1 MKILFFGLGAVGA
14 VMATTLQQL
23 YRRQGEPLEL
33 AFAVR
38 DEARARAS
46 LFRNRELQDQA
57 RFIAFEDNASC
68 RAFAPQMVI
77 NAATP
82 ELNNTIAE
90 RALAL
95 GADYAD
101 MASDIY
107 NEQTLQQM
115 CFSQQSLQQ
124 AFVDADRMGL
134 INLGFS
140 PGLTNFVIGE
150 KIAHLRA
157 LPGVAQI
164 RSVRLFLLEELI
176 SSRVLFS
183 WSPKVAL
190 DELMARPAY
199 IRDGALQRIK
209 PFSAI
214 RPYAF
219 DLGDS
224 TETYPIFQEEV
235 LSLHHSYPQIDEI
248 RLYCGGNEVELFKNL
263 YQLNLL
269 SRDLKVGS
277 APVEQVVRKVLPKM
291 KSPRVIEYYNKRHI
305 IKSARFE
312 VVAEIE
318 TVTASRQRPVVE
330 SVGIR
335 FSRYRELLGGPYSG
349 ATYIAYPT
357 GVAAAVLVFYSLL
370 GRAQGVSLNGII
382 APELLP
388 ERLGSDLSDR
398 IKRELVELGIEFSN
412 RMNSAEREW
421 RAHSQPT

>member
-14 VMATTLQQL
+14 VMATTLHQL
-23 YRRQGEPLEL
+23 YRRQGDSLEL

-38 DEARARAS
+38 DEARARAA
-46 LFRNRELQDQA
+46 LFRSREIQA
-57 RFIAFEDNASC
+57 EALFIPFDDSVAINT
-68 RAFAPQMVI
+68 FAPQVVI
-77 NAATP
+77 NAAVP

-95 GADYAD
+95 GAHYAD

-107 NEQTLQQM
+107 NEQTLAQLR
-115 CFSQQSLQQ
+115 FTQQ
-124 AFVDADRMGL
+124 ALHQDFAQQGLMGL

-150 KIAHLRA
+150 KIAHLSA
-157 LPGVAQI
+157 LPGAAAI
-164 RSVRLFLLEELI
+164 RAVRLFLLEELI

-190 DELMARPAY
+190 DELMAKPAF
-199 IRDGALQRIK
+199 IHNGELLRLSPFSAIK
-209 PFSAI
+209 PFS
-214 RPYAF
+214 F
-219 DLGDS
+219 DPGHA
-224 TETYPIFQEEV
+224 TETYPVFQEEV
-235 LSLHHSYPQIDEI
+235 LSLHQSYPQIDEI

-263 YQLNLL
+263 FQLNLL

-277 APVEQVVRKVLPKM
+277 SPVEQVVRKVLPKM

-318 TVTASRQRPVVE
+318 MVSPGRQPVVD

-335 FSRYRELLGGPYSG
+335 FSRYRDLLGTPYSG

-357 GVAAAVLVFYSLL
+357 GVAAAVLLHYALQ
-370 GRAQGVSLNGII
+370 AHQAGVTLHGII
-382 APELLP
+382 APEALPQYLGP
-388 ERLGSDLSDR
+388 ERVDR
-398 IKRELVELGIEFSN
+398 IKHDLAELGVEFTS
-412 RMNSAEREW
+412 RLAGLVKEKRGS
-421 RAHSQPT
+421 SG